1 MSIKVDWCLEN
12 GVWKATYGNKSA
24 LIPNWTPE
32 ECSLVSNAINQRQ
45 YAKAANNPLI
55 NVAVHDKAYIKKLKD
70 CYEKEEKRMKKQ
82 GRKMAKTMSQSMTNS
97 QMREFNKVLDDVKIA
112 PNAEAIIN
120 AETPEHTMKEIV
132 VGLYQAT
139 LEMLKYAQA
148 GSQEIQF
155 GMEVIRA
162 YNEYEPDDE

>member
-1 MSIKVDWCLEN
+1 VKEVNVNWTCN
-12 GVWKATYGNKSA
+12 GIQFHKGHNVWMKDGKI
-24 LIPNWTPE
+24 IPNWTPD
-32 ECSLVSNAINQRQ
+32 ECRLPISPMRCE
-45 YAKAANNPLI
+45 YEKAVNNPMV
-55 NVAVHDKAYIKKLKD
+55 NVAVHEKAYIKRLKNIYD
-70 CYEKEEKRMKKQ
+70 KEEKRMKKQ
-82 GRKMAKTMSQSMTNS
+82 GKKMVKALQNS
-97 QMREFNKVLDDVKIA
+97 YKKQLDDVEIA
-112 PNAEAIIN
+112 PNAEAILN

-139 LEMLKYAQA
+139 LEMLKYAGA